1 MAELTLS
8 QAAQLAGRSKS
19 TLSRAVA
26 KGKLSV
32 ARRDGNQILI
42 DVSELERVYGPLE
55 RGNVA
60 QNVAMEQQATPSE
73 ATELALLRTRIQEL
87 EQDRSDLRE
96 QLEQERAERARLVNV
111 IEDQAR
117 TMCLLEDHRQ
127 NRKRPSLLMRAI
139 NIINPRNTL

>member
-26 KGKLSV
+26 NGKLSV
-32 ARRDGNQILI
+32 ARRDGNQVLI

-55 RGNVA
+55 RRNVA
-60 QNVAMEQQATPSE
+60 QNVAPERHATPSE
-73 ATELALLRTRIQEL
+73 AIEISLLKTRLQEL
-87 EQDRSDLRE
+87 EQDRRDLRE

-111 IEDQAR
+111 IEEQAK
-117 TMCLLEDHRQ
+117 TMRLLEDHRPPEE
-127 NRKRPSLLMRAI
+127 RRPWWKKIL
-139 NIINPRNTL
+139 